1 MIDVAS
7 PSTAPAPSVDSRSP
21 ILRAENVHR
30 VFVDGTRRLE
40 ILKGANLSVH
50 PGEVVA
56 LVGKSGSGKSTLLHL
71 AGLLDSPTEGEIFVD
86 GTPAGRLAESARAFL
101 RNQTIGFVFQHFFLL
116 PEFSVL
122 ENVMIPARM
131 SWSLTGNW
139 HDRRT
144 HEAHARELL
153 TKVGLGDRLDQKP
166 GTLSGGERQR
176 VGLARALVLQPR
188 LLLCDEP
195 TGNLDPETAV
205 HIMNLLFELSRL
217 RQTAVLIVTHD
228 RSISARADRVFG
240 LTTGVLAPVSVAQNE
255 KALKEP

>member
-1 MIDVAS
+1 MSNATAVSTPLPS
-7 PSTAPAPSVDSRSP
+7 PAPASAPSA
-21 ILRAENVHR
+21 ILRAENVQR

-40 ILKGANLSVH
+40 ILKGANLQVY

-71 AGLLDSPTEGEIFVD
+71 AGLLDTPSAGEIFVD
-86 GTPAGRLAESARAFL
+86 GTPTGKLGENARAFL

-122 ENVMIPARM
+122 ENVMMPARM
-131 SWSLTGNW
+131 AWSLAG
-139 HDRRT
+139 RGRERPK
-144 HEAHARELL
+144 HESHARELL

-166 GTLSGGERQR
+166 ATLSGGERQR

-228 RSISARADRVFG
+228 RTISARADRVFG
-240 LTTGVLAPVSVAQNE
+240 LDAGVLAQVVE
-255 KALKEP
+255 KA